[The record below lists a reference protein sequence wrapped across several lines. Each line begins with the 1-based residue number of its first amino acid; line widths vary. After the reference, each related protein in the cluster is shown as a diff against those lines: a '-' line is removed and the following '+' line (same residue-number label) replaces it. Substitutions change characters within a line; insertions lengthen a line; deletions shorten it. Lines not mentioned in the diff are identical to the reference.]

1 MAHKTDAQFRAEGDA
16 NTLGEAEAI
25 KATPTRLRQ
34 AKAAAKQLAT
44 EQEKR
49 ARGMRKVASGRV
61 KKTTAQRRKRR

>member
-1 MAHKTDAQFRAEGDA
+1 MAHKTDSQFQAEGDA
-16 NTLGEAEAI
+16 STLGEAEAI
-25 KATPTRLRQ
+25 KATPSRLRK

-61 KKTTAQRRKRR
+61 KKTTAPRRRKK